1 MDDSFAVSSRTDEE
15 LIADLGR
22 GDAEALGLLY
32 DRYRRL
38 AMAVAYRILEDATAA
53 EDCLQDAFLQVWRN
67 HTSFHPERGN
77 VKSWLLT
84 IVRNA
89 AIDRHRG
96 REGRAR
102 QDRPIDEVD
111 YLLGENDDPYDQAVE
126 SLQAEQLRE
135 AILALPDEQREA
147 ITLAFFNG
155 LTHQEIAERLGVPLG
170 TVKGRMRLGLK
181 KMRQQLVEDGLS
193 LEAEPGVVESRG
205 YPCPLEPD
213 ARPIWWDSTSR
224 SGAFRRR

>member
-1 MDDSFAVSSRTDEE
+1 MIDSATPTDEA

-22 GDAEALGLLY
+22 GDTGALELLY

-53 EDCLQDAFLQVWRN
+53 EDCLQDAFVQVWRN
-67 HTSFHPERGN
+67 NASYHPERGS

-96 REGRAR
+96 KEGRSR

-111 YLLGENDDPYDQAVE
+111 YLLSESDDPHELAVE
-126 SLQAEQLRE
+126 S
-135 AILALPDEQREA
+135 
-147 ITLAFFNG
+147 
-155 LTHQEIAERLGVPLG
+155 
-170 TVKGRMRLGLK
+170 
-181 KMRQQLVEDGLS
+181 
-193 LEAEPGVVESRG
+193 
-205 YPCPLEPD
+205 
-213 ARPIWWDSTSR
+213 
-224 SGAFRRR
+224 

>member
-1 MDDSFAVSSRTDEE
+1 MDDPVIRTDEE

-38 AMAVAYRILEDATAA
+38 AMAVAYRILDDASAA
-53 EDCLQDAFLQVWRN
+53 EDSLQDAFVQVWRN
-67 HTSFHPERGN
+67 HTSYHPERGS

-96 REGRAR
+96 KEGRAR
-102 QDRPIDEVD
+102 QDRPIDEVE
-111 YLLGENDDPYDQAVE
+111 YLLGEDDDPHAQAVE
-126 SLQAEQLRE
+126 ALQSEQIKA
-135 AILALPDEQREA
+135 AIDQLPQEQRDA

-155 LTHQEIAERLGVPLG
+155 LTHQEIAERTGVPLG
-170 TVKGRMRLGLK
+170 TVKGRMRLGLR
-181 KMRQQLVEDGLS
+181 KMRQQLID
-193 LEAEPGVVESRG
+193 AEWGPES
-205 YPCPLEPD
+205 
-213 ARPIWWDSTSR
+213 
-224 SGAFRRR
+224 

>member
-1 MDDSFAVSSRTDEE
+1 MDESSPHYARTDEE

-22 GDAEALGLLY
+22 GDADALGLLY

-67 HTSFHPERGN
+67 HASFHPERGN

-89 AIDRHRG
+89 AIDRPRG
-96 REGRAR
+96 KEGRSR
-102 QDRPIDEVD
+102 QDRPIEEVE
-111 YLLGENDDPYDQAVE
+111 YLLGESDDPHTQAVE
-126 SLQAEQLRE
+126 HLQAAQIKAAIEQ
-135 AILALPDEQREA
+135 LPDEQREA

-155 LTHQEIAERLGVPLG
+155 LTHQEIAERIGAPLG

-181 KMRQQLVEDGLS
+181 KMRSQLI
-193 LEAEPGVVESRG
+193 EAEWTLES
-205 YPCPLEPD
+205 
-213 ARPIWWDSTSR
+213 
-224 SGAFRRR
+224 

>member
-1 MDDSFAVSSRTDEE
+1 MDYVSAISIRTDEE

-22 GDAEALGLLY
+22 GDADALGLLY

-53 EDCLQDAFLQVWRN
+53 EDCLQDAFVQVWRN
-67 HTSFHPERGN
+67 HISFHPERGS
-77 VKSWLLT
+77 VKNWLLT

-111 YLLGENDDPYDQAVE
+111 YLLGENNDPHEQAVA
-126 SLQAEQLRE
+126 SLQSEQIHA
-135 AILALPDEQREA
+135 AISTLPGEQRDA

-155 LTHQEIAERLGVPLG
+155 LTHQEISERMGVPLG

-181 KMRQQLVEDGLS
+181 KMRSQLVES
-193 LEAEPGVVESRG
+193 EWTLES
-205 YPCPLEPD
+205 
-213 ARPIWWDSTSR
+213 
-224 SGAFRRR
+224 

>member
-1 MDDSFAVSSRTDEE
+1 MDSPTTRTDEE

-22 GDAEALGLLY
+22 GDADALGLLY

-38 AMAVAYRILEDATAA
+38 AMAVAYRILEDASSA

-67 HTSFHPERGN
+67 HASYHPERGS

-96 REGRAR
+96 KEGRAR
-102 QDRPIDEVD
+102 QDRPIDEVE
-111 YLLGENDDPYDQAVE
+111 YLLGEHDDPHAQAVE
-126 SLQAEQLRE
+126 SLQAEQIKA
-135 AILALPDEQREA
+135 AIEGLPDEQREA

-155 LTHQEIAERLGVPLG
+155 LTHQEIAERTGAPLG
-170 TVKGRMRLGLK
+170 TVKGRMRLGLR
-181 KMRQQLVEDGLS
+181 KMREQLIET
-193 LEAEPGVVESRG
+193 EADP
-205 YPCPLEPD
+205 
-213 ARPIWWDSTSR
+213 T
-224 SGAFRRR
+224 

>member
-1 MDDSFAVSSRTDEE
+1 MDDSLTESARTDEE

-38 AMAVAYRILEDATAA
+38 AMAVAYRIVEDATAA

-67 HTSFHPERGN
+67 HASFHPERGS

-89 AIDRHRG
+89 AVDRHRG

-102 QDRPIDEVD
+102 QDRPIDEVE
-111 YLLGENDDPYDQAVE
+111 YLLGENDDPHQQAVD
-126 SLQAEQLRE
+126 SMQAEQIQT
-135 AILALPDEQREA
+135 AIRSLPDEQRDA

-155 LTHQEIAERLGVPLG
+155 LTHQEIAERMGVPLG

-181 KMRQQLVEDGLS
+181 KMRQQLIEGEWS
-193 LEAEPGVVESRG
+193 PES
-205 YPCPLEPD
+205 
-213 ARPIWWDSTSR
+213 
-224 SGAFRRR
+224 

>member
-1 MDDSFAVSSRTDEE
+1 MDESSPHYARTDEE

-22 GDAEALGLLY
+22 GDADALGLLY

-67 HTSFHPERGN
+67 HASFHPERGN

-84 IVRNA
+84 IVRKA
-89 AIDRHRG
+89 AINRHRG
-96 REGRAR
+96 KEGRSR
-102 QDRPIDEVD
+102 QDRPIEEVE
-111 YLLGENDDPYDQAVE
+111 YLLGESDDPHTQAVE
-126 SLQAEQLRE
+126 HLQAAQIKAAIEQ
-135 AILALPDEQREA
+135 LPDEQREA

-155 LTHQEIAERLGVPLG
+155 LTHQEIAERIGAPLG

-181 KMRQQLVEDGLS
+181 KMRSQLI
-193 LEAEPGVVESRG
+193 EAEWTLES
-205 YPCPLEPD
+205 
-213 ARPIWWDSTSR
+213 
-224 SGAFRRR
+224 

>member
-1 MDDSFAVSSRTDEE
+1 MDDSITIPARTDEE

-22 GDAEALGLLY
+22 GDGDALGLLY

-38 AMAVAYRILEDATAA
+38 AMAVAYRILEDTSAA

-67 HTSFHPERGN
+67 HGSFHAERGS

-102 QDRPIDEVD
+102 QDRPIEEVE
-111 YLLGENDDPYDQAVE
+111 YLLGENDDPHQQAVE
-126 SLQAEQLRE
+126 SLRAEQIQA
-135 AILALPDEQREA
+135 AIGSLPDEQREA

-155 LTHQEIAERLGVPLG
+155 LTHQEIAGRTGVPLG
-170 TVKGRMRLGLK
+170 TVKGRMRLGLR
-181 KMRQQLVEDGLS
+181 KMRQQLIDVNWGPE
-193 LEAEPGVVESRG
+193 
-205 YPCPLEPD
+205 
-213 ARPIWWDSTSR
+213 
-224 SGAFRRR
+224 

>member
-1 MDDSFAVSSRTDEE
+1 MDDSLADPARTDEA
-15 LIADLGR
+15 LLADLGR
-22 GDAEALGLLY
+22 GDADALGLLY

-38 AMAVAYRILEDATAA
+38 AMAVAYRILGDATAA

-67 HTSFHPERGN
+67 HASFRPERGS

-102 QDRPIDEVD
+102 QDRPIDEVE
-111 YLLGENDDPYDQAVE
+111 YLLGETDDPHEQAVE
-126 SLQAEQLRE
+126 ALQAEQIQA
-135 AILALPDEQREA
+135 AIMSLPDEQRDA

-155 LTHQEIAERLGVPLG
+155 LTHQEIAERMGVPLG

-181 KMRQQLVEDGLS
+181 KLRQQLAD
-193 LEAEPGVVESRG
+193 EAET
-205 YPCPLEPD
+205 PD
-213 ARPIWWDSTSR
+213 D
-224 SGAFRRR
+224 

>member
-1 MDDSFAVSSRTDEE
+1 MDDSLAVPARTDEE

-22 GDAEALGLLY
+22 GDADALGLLY

-38 AMAVAYRILEDATAA
+38 AMAVAYRILGDATAA

-67 HTSFHPERGN
+67 NASFHPERGS

-102 QDRPIDEVD
+102 QDRPIDEVE
-111 YLLGENDDPYDQAVE
+111 YLLGEDDDPFARAAE
-126 SLQAEQLRE
+126 SMQAEQIQA
-135 AILALPDEQREA
+135 AILTLPDEQREA
-147 ITLAFFNG
+147 IILAFFNG
-155 LTHQEIAERLGVPLG
+155 LTHQEIAERMGVPLG

-181 KMRQQLVEDGLS
+181 KLRQQLAQEAGLS
-193 LEAEPGVVESRG
+193 
-205 YPCPLEPD
+205 PD
-213 ARPIWWDSTSR
+213 
-224 SGAFRRR
+224 

>member
-1 MDDSFAVSSRTDEE
+1 MNDSSAAAARTDEE

-38 AMAVAYRILEDATAA
+38 AMAVAYRILDDATAA
-53 EDCLQDAFLQVWRN
+53 EDCLQDAFVQVWRN
-67 HTSFHPERGN
+67 HASFHPERGS

-89 AIDRHRG
+89 AIDRYRG

-102 QDRPIDEVD
+102 QDRPIDEVA
-111 YLLGENDDPYDQAVE
+111 YLLGEHDDPYEQAVE
-126 SLQAEQLRE
+126 SIQAEEIQAALVG
-135 AILALPDEQREA
+135 LPDEQRNA
-147 ITLAFFNG
+147 ILLAFFNG
-155 LTHQEIAERLGVPLG
+155 LTHQEIAERMGVPLG

-181 KMRQQLVEDGLS
+181 KMRQQLVEGEWS
-193 LEAEPGVVESRG
+193 PEG
-205 YPCPLEPD
+205 
-213 ARPIWWDSTSR
+213 
-224 SGAFRRR
+224 

>member
-1 MDDSFAVSSRTDEE
+1 MIPDLVAFAATTAACLVCHISMDESTARTDEE

-22 GDAEALGLLY
+22 GDADALGFLY

-38 AMAVAYRILEDATAA
+38 AMAVAYRILEDASAA

-67 HTSFHPERGN
+67 HASYHPERGS

-96 REGRAR
+96 KEGRAR
-102 QDRPIDEVD
+102 QDRPIDEIE
-111 YLLGENDDPYDQAVE
+111 YLLGENDDPHAHAVE
-126 SLQAEQLRE
+126 GLQAEQIRA
-135 AILALPDEQREA
+135 AIEQLPEEQREA

-155 LTHQEIAERLGVPLG
+155 LTHQEIAERIGAPLG
-170 TVKGRMRLGLK
+170 TVKGRMRLGLR
-181 KMRQQLVEDGLS
+181 KMRQQLVDEDWGP
-193 LEAEPGVVESRG
+193 EE
-205 YPCPLEPD
+205 
-213 ARPIWWDSTSR
+213 
-224 SGAFRRR
+224 

>member
-1 MDDSFAVSSRTDEE
+1 MNDSSPAAARTDEE

-38 AMAVAYRILEDATAA
+38 AMAVAYRILDDATAA
-53 EDCLQDAFLQVWRN
+53 EDCLQDAFVQVWRN
-67 HTSFHPERGN
+67 HTSFHPERGS

-102 QDRPIDEVD
+102 QDRPIDEVE
-111 YLLGENDDPYDQAVE
+111 YLLGENDDPHQQAVE
-126 SLQAEQLRE
+126 SLQAEEIQT
-135 AILALPDEQREA
+135 AIKSLPDEQREA

-155 LTHQEIAERLGVPLG
+155 LTHQEIAERMDVPLG

-181 KMRQQLVEDGLS
+181 KMRQQLIEGDWS
-193 LEAEPGVVESRG
+193 PES
-205 YPCPLEPD
+205 
-213 ARPIWWDSTSR
+213 
-224 SGAFRRR
+224 

>member
-1 MDDSFAVSSRTDEE
+1 MDDASTISIRTDEE

-22 GDAEALGLLY
+22 GDADALGLLY

-53 EDCLQDAFLQVWRN
+53 EDCLQDAFVQVWRN
-67 HTSFHPERGN
+67 HTSFHPERGS

-102 QDRPIDEVD
+102 QDRPIDDIEFM
-111 YLLGENDDPYDQAVE
+111 LGENDDPHEQAVDSMQSE
-126 SLQAEQLRE
+126 QIQA
-135 AILALPDEQREA
+135 AIQTLPDEQRDA

-155 LTHQEIAERLGVPLG
+155 LTHQEIAERMGVPLG

-181 KMRQQLVEDGLS
+181 KMRSQLIES
-193 LEAEPGVVESRG
+193 EWTLES
-205 YPCPLEPD
+205 
-213 ARPIWWDSTSR
+213 
-224 SGAFRRR
+224 

>member
-1 MDDSFAVSSRTDEE
+1 MDVSTSRTDEE

-38 AMAVAYRILEDATAA
+38 AMAVAYRILDDASAA
-53 EDCLQDAFLQVWRN
+53 EDCLQDAFVQVWRN
-67 HTSFHPERGN
+67 HASYHPERGS

-96 REGRAR
+96 KEGRAR
-102 QDRPIDEVD
+102 QDRPIDEVE
-111 YLLGENDDPYDQAVE
+111 YLLGDNDDPHAQAVE
-126 SLQAEQLRE
+126 SLQAEQIKT
-135 AILALPDEQREA
+135 AIDGLPNEQREA

-155 LTHQEIAERLGVPLG
+155 LTHQEIAERTGAPLG
-170 TVKGRMRLGLK
+170 TVKGRMRLGLR
-181 KMRQQLVEDGLS
+181 KMREQL
-193 LEAEPGVVESRG
+193 LETEADP
-205 YPCPLEPD
+205 
-213 ARPIWWDSTSR
+213 T
-224 SGAFRRR
+224 

>member
-1 MDDSFAVSSRTDEE
+1 MIDSATPTDEA

-22 GDAEALGLLY
+22 GDTGALELLY

-53 EDCLQDAFLQVWRN
+53 EDCLQDAFVQVWRN
-67 HTSFHPERGN
+67 NASYHPERGS

-96 REGRAR
+96 KEGRSR

-111 YLLGENDDPYDQAVE
+111 YLLSESDDPHELAVE
-126 SLQAEQLRE
+126 SLQAEQIKA
-135 AILALPDEQREA
+135 AIEALPDEQREA

-155 LTHQEIAERLGVPLG
+155 LTHQEIAERIGVPLG
-170 TVKGRMRLGLK
+170 TVKGRMRLGLR
-181 KMRQQLVEDGLS
+181 KMRQQLVEAEWTP
-193 LEAEPGVVESRG
+193 EA
-205 YPCPLEPD
+205 
-213 ARPIWWDSTSR
+213 
-224 SGAFRRR
+224 

>member
-1 MDDSFAVSSRTDEE
+1 MDESLGVPARTDEA

-22 GDAEALGLLY
+22 GDAEALGFLY

-38 AMAVAYRILEDATAA
+38 AMAVAYRILEDTAAA
-53 EDCLQDAFLQVWRN
+53 EDCLQEAFLQVWRN
-67 HTSFHPERGN
+67 HASFHPERGS

-102 QDRPIDEVD
+102 QDRPIDEVE
-111 YLLGENDDPYDQAVE
+111 YLLGENDDPHEQAVE
-126 SLQAEQLRE
+126 SLQAEQIQS
-135 AILALPDEQREA
+135 AIEHLPPEQREA

-155 LTHQEIAERLGVPLG
+155 LTHHEISERTGVPLG
-170 TVKGRMRLGLK
+170 TVKGRMRLGLR
-181 KMRQQLVEDGLS
+181 KMRQELIA
-193 LEAEPGVVESRG
+193 AEWVPGEG
-205 YPCPLEPD
+205 
-213 ARPIWWDSTSR
+213 
-224 SGAFRRR
+224 

>member
-1 MDDSFAVSSRTDEE
+1 MEDSAPRTDEE

-38 AMAVAYRILEDATAA
+38 AMSVAYRILEDATAA
-53 EDCLQDAFLQVWRN
+53 EDCLQDAFVQVWRN
-67 HTSFHPERGN
+67 HTSFHPERGS

-102 QDRPIDEVD
+102 QDRPIDEVE
-111 YLLGENDDPYDQAVE
+111 YLLSENDDPHVQAVD
-126 SLQAEQLRE
+126 SMQAEQIQA
-135 AILALPDEQREA
+135 AIRSLPDEQREA

-155 LTHQEIAERLGVPLG
+155 LTHQEIAERMGVPLG

-181 KMRQQLVEDGLS
+181 KMRQQLVEEDWRP
-193 LEAEPGVVESRG
+193 EA
-205 YPCPLEPD
+205 
-213 ARPIWWDSTSR
+213 
-224 SGAFRRR
+224 

>member
-1 MDDSFAVSSRTDEE
+1 MDPSPARTDEE

-38 AMAVAYRILEDATAA
+38 AMAVAYRILEDASAA

-67 HTSFHPERGN
+67 HASFHPERGS

-96 REGRAR
+96 KEGRAR

-111 YLLGENDDPYDQAVE
+111 YLLGEDDDPYALAVE
-126 SLQAEQLRE
+126 SVQAEQIRT
-135 AILALPDEQREA
+135 AIERLPVEQRDA
-147 ITLAFFNG
+147 IMLAFFNG
-155 LTHQEIAERLGVPLG
+155 LTHQEIAERLDVPLG

-181 KMRQQLVEDGLS
+181 KMRS
-193 LEAEPGVVESRG
+193 LLIEAEWTLES
-205 YPCPLEPD
+205 
-213 ARPIWWDSTSR
+213 
-224 SGAFRRR
+224 

>member
-1 MDDSFAVSSRTDEE
+1 MNDSSAAAARTDEE

-22 GDAEALGLLY
+22 GDADALGLLY

-38 AMAVAYRILEDATAA
+38 AMAVAYRILEDSTAA

-67 HTSFHPERGN
+67 HASFHPERGS
-77 VKSWLLT
+77 VKGWLLT

-102 QDRPIDEVD
+102 QDRPIDEVE
-111 YLLGENDDPYDQAVE
+111 YLLGEDDDPFARAAE
-126 SLQAEQLRE
+126 SMQAEEIQA
-135 AILALPDEQREA
+135 AILTLPDEQREA

-155 LTHQEIAERLGVPLG
+155 LTHQEIAERMGVPLG
-170 TVKGRMRLGLK
+170 TVKGRMRLGSK
-181 KMRQQLVEDGLS
+181 KLRQQLAG
-193 LEAEPGVVESRG
+193 EADA
-205 YPCPLEPD
+205 PD
-213 ARPIWWDSTSR
+213 V
-224 SGAFRRR
+224 

>member
-1 MDDSFAVSSRTDEE
+1 MDDSTPRTDEE

-38 AMAVAYRILEDATAA
+38 AMAVAYRILEDAGAA

-67 HTSFHPERGN
+67 HASYHSERGS

-96 REGRAR
+96 KEGRAR
-102 QDRPIDEVD
+102 QDRPIDEVE
-111 YLLGENDDPYDQAVE
+111 YLLGENDDPHAQAVE
-126 SLQAEQLRE
+126 HLQAEQIKA
-135 AILALPDEQREA
+135 AIEQLPEEQREA

-155 LTHQEIAERLGVPLG
+155 LTHQEIAERTGAPLG
-170 TVKGRMRLGLK
+170 TVKGRMRLGLR
-181 KMRQQLVEDGLS
+181 KMRQQLVD
-193 LEAEPGVVESRG
+193 LEWGPEV
-205 YPCPLEPD
+205 
-213 ARPIWWDSTSR
+213 
-224 SGAFRRR
+224 

>member
-1 MDDSFAVSSRTDEE
+1 MNDHPSAIATRTDEE

-67 HTSFHPERGN
+67 HTAYHPERGS

-96 REGRAR
+96 KEGRAR
-102 QDRPIDEVD
+102 QDRPIDEID
-111 YLLGENDDPYDQAVE
+111 YLLGENDDPHAHAIE
-126 SLQAEQLRE
+126 SLQAEQIKT
-135 AILALPDEQREA
+135 AIESLPTEQRDA
-147 ITLAFFNG
+147 IMLAFFNG
-155 LTHQEIAERLGVPLG
+155 LTHQEIAERTGVPLG

-181 KMRQQLVEDGLS
+181 KMRQQLVEADWT
-193 LEAEPGVVESRG
+193 LE
-205 YPCPLEPD
+205 
-213 ARPIWWDSTSR
+213 T
-224 SGAFRRR
+224 

>member
-1 MDDSFAVSSRTDEE
+1 MDDAEPRTDEE

-22 GDAEALGLLY
+22 GDSEALGLLY

-38 AMAVAYRILEDATAA
+38 AMAVAYRILEDASAA
-53 EDCLQDAFLQVWRN
+53 EDCLQDAFVQVWRN
-67 HTSFHPERGN
+67 HASFHPERGN

-102 QDRPIDEVD
+102 QDRPIDDIE
-111 YLLGENDDPYDQAVE
+111 YMLGENDDPHEQAVE
-126 SLQAEQLRE
+126 SMQSAQIQA
-135 AILALPDEQREA
+135 AIRTLPDEQRDA

-155 LTHQEIAERLGVPLG
+155 LTHQEIAERMGVPLG

-181 KMRQQLVEDGLS
+181 KMRSHLIES
-193 LEAEPGVVESRG
+193 EWTLES
-205 YPCPLEPD
+205 
-213 ARPIWWDSTSR
+213 
-224 SGAFRRR
+224 

>member
-38 AMAVAYRILEDATAA
+38 AMAVAYRILDDATAA

-67 HTSFHPERGN
+67 HASFHPERGS

-84 IVRNA
+84 IVRNS

-102 QDRPIDEVD
+102 QDRPIDEVE
-111 YLLGENDDPYDQAVE
+111 YLLGEDDDPHQQAVD
-126 SLQAEQLRE
+126 SLQAEEIQA
-135 AILALPDEQREA
+135 AIRSLPDEQRDA
-147 ITLAFFNG
+147 IMLAFFNG
-155 LTHQEIAERLGVPLG
+155 LTHQEIAERMGVPLG

-181 KMRQQLVEDGLS
+181 KMRQQLVEGDWRP
-193 LEAEPGVVESRG
+193 EA
-205 YPCPLEPD
+205 
-213 ARPIWWDSTSR
+213 
-224 SGAFRRR
+224 

>member
-1 MDDSFAVSSRTDEE
+1 MDESSPHYARTDEE

-22 GDAEALGLLY
+22 GDADALGLLY

-96 REGRAR
+96 KEGRSR
-102 QDRPIDEVD
+102 QDRPIEEVE
-111 YLLGENDDPYDQAVE
+111 YLLGESDDPHTQAVE
-126 SLQAEQLRE
+126 HLQAAQIKAAIEQ
-135 AILALPDEQREA
+135 LPDEQREA

-155 LTHQEIAERLGVPLG
+155 LTHQEIAERIGAPLG

-181 KMRQQLVEDGLS
+181 KMREALSHGAVE
-193 LEAEPGVVESRG
+193 A
-205 YPCPLEPD
+205 
-213 ARPIWWDSTSR
+213 
-224 SGAFRRR
+224 

>member
-1 MDDSFAVSSRTDEE
+1 MEDSAPRTDEE

-22 GDAEALGLLY
+22 GDSEALGLLY

-53 EDCLQDAFLQVWRN
+53 EDCLQDAFVQVWRN
-67 HTSFHPERGN
+67 HTSFHPERGS

-102 QDRPIDEVD
+102 QDRPIDDIEFM
-111 YLLGENDDPYDQAVE
+111 LGENDDPHEHAVE
-126 SLQAEQLRE
+126 SMQSEQIQA
-135 AILALPDEQREA
+135 AIQTLPDEQRDA

-155 LTHQEIAERLGVPLG
+155 LTHQEIAERMGVPLG

-181 KMRQQLVEDGLS
+181 KMRSQLIES
-193 LEAEPGVVESRG
+193 EWTLES
-205 YPCPLEPD
+205 
-213 ARPIWWDSTSR
+213 
-224 SGAFRRR
+224 

>member
-1 MDDSFAVSSRTDEE
+1 MNDSSPAAARTDEE

-38 AMAVAYRILEDATAA
+38 AMAVAYRILDDATAA
-53 EDCLQDAFLQVWRN
+53 EDCLQDAFVQVWRN
-67 HTSFHPERGN
+67 HTSFHPERGS

-102 QDRPIDEVD
+102 QDRPIDEVE
-111 YLLGENDDPYDQAVE
+111 YLLGENDDPHQQAVE
-126 SLQAEQLRE
+126 SLQAEQIQT
-135 AILALPDEQREA
+135 AIRSLPDEQREA

-155 LTHQEIAERLGVPLG
+155 LTHQEIAERMGVPLG

-181 KMRQQLVEDGLS
+181 KMRQQLIEGEWD
-193 LEAEPGVVESRG
+193 PGE
-205 YPCPLEPD
+205 
-213 ARPIWWDSTSR
+213 
-224 SGAFRRR
+224 

>member
-1 MDDSFAVSSRTDEE
+1 MDDSLAEPARTDEE

-22 GDAEALGLLY
+22 GDAAALGLLY

-38 AMAVAYRILEDATAA
+38 AMAVAYRILDDATAA

-67 HTSFHPERGN
+67 HGSFHPERGS

-111 YLLGENDDPYDQAVE
+111 YLLGENDDPFAQAAA
-126 SLQAEQLRE
+126 SMQAEQIQAAIRE
-135 AILALPDEQREA
+135 LPEEQRDA
-147 ITLAFFNG
+147 ITLAFFHG
-155 LTHQEIAERLGVPLG
+155 LTHQEIAERMGVPLG

-181 KMRQQLVEDGLS
+181 KMRQQLLDDDW
-193 LEAEPGVVESRG
+193 A
-205 YPCPLEPD
+205 PD
-213 ARPIWWDSTSR
+213 N
-224 SGAFRRR
+224 

>member
-1 MDDSFAVSSRTDEE
+1 MDDSLAAPARTDEE

-38 AMAVAYRILEDATAA
+38 AMAVAYRILDDGTAA
-53 EDCLQDAFLQVWRN
+53 EDCLQDAFVQVWRN
-67 HTSFHPERGN
+67 HGSFHPERGS

-102 QDRPIDEVD
+102 QDRPIDEVE
-111 YLLGENDDPYDQAVE
+111 YLLGEHDDPHEQAIE
-126 SLQAEQLRE
+126 SLQAEEIQT
-135 AILALPDEQREA
+135 AIRSLPDEQREA

-155 LTHQEIAERLGVPLG
+155 LTHQEIAERVGIPLG

-181 KMRQQLVEDGLS
+181 KMRQQLIEGDWSPEG
-193 LEAEPGVVESRG
+193 
-205 YPCPLEPD
+205 
-213 ARPIWWDSTSR
+213 
-224 SGAFRRR
+224 

>member
-1 MDDSFAVSSRTDEE
+1 MDESLAVPARTDEA

-38 AMAVAYRILEDATAA
+38 AMAVAYRILEDTAAA

-67 HTSFHPERGN
+67 HASFHPERGS

-102 QDRPIDEVD
+102 QDRPIDEVE
-111 YLLGENDDPYDQAVE
+111 YLLGENDDPHERAME
-126 SLQAEQLRE
+126 SLQAEQIQAVIE
-135 AILALPDEQREA
+135 HLPPEQREA

-155 LTHQEIAERLGVPLG
+155 LTHQEIAERTGAPLG
-170 TVKGRMRLGLK
+170 TVKGRMRLGLR
-181 KMRQQLVEDGLS
+181 KMRQELI
-193 LEAEPGVVESRG
+193 EAEW
-205 YPCPLEPD
+205 EPE
-213 ARPIWWDSTSR
+213 
-224 SGAFRRR
+224 